1 MLKTPFA
8 LLTALTLT
16 AGAANAEDAG
26 TKKSNLI
33 RDYDGLVELL
43 KTDKARFKTMPAA
56 KLVGIEVKKGMID
69 GRMVIRWDERR
80 GLIRFVQV
88 LPVKISA
95 DRVQV
100 IESALSRLNSKLA
113 MPAFCFDYK
122 RGVVYYQITMP
133 TRNGRGLEAAEI
145 RAYFNAC
152 LKNAAQFCPG
162 IKKIAAGDADA
173 SSILDGVKY
182 K

>member
-1 MLKTPFA
+1 MLKTSFA

-16 AGAANAEDAG
+16 TGAANGEDAAA
-26 TKKSNLI
+26 KKPNLI
-33 RDYDGLVELL
+33 RDYDGLLELL
-43 KTDKARFKTMPAA
+43 KTDKVRFKTMPSA

-88 LPVKISA
+88 LPVKVSA
-95 DRVQV
+95 DRIQT
-100 IESALSRLNSKLA
+100 IESALSRINSKLA
-113 MPAFCFDYK
+113 MPAFCLDYK
-122 RGVVYYQITMP
+122 RSVVYYQITMP

-152 LKNAAQFCPG
+152 LKNAAQFCPAF
-162 IKKIAAGDADA
+162 KKIAAGDADA
-173 SSILDGVKY
+173 TSILDGVKY